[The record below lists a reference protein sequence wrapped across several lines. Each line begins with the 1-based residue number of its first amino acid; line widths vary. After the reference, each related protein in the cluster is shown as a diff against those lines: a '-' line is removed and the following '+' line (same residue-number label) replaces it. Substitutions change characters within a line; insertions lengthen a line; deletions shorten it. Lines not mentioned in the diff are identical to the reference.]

1 MTVESTNT
9 TEVQEVVKEDNKVV
23 GNIVNFERLDYDI
36 LFDKI
41 KEKLPLIARTPKI
54 IAKLEAVNYVKN
66 TVMFAT
72 ISFELDNNI
81 EIISVPFN
89 IDEDELQHFMTEE
102 VLEQNLFKQSKD
114 HFILMETCS
123 NDLKDDFY
131 ENFSGLVFT
140 PDGTE
145 VSENFQDGE
154 QYKYVISFV

>member
-9 TEVQEVVKEDNKVV
+9 TEVQEAVKEDNKVV
-23 GNIVNFERLDYDI
+23 GNIVNFERLDNDI

-54 IAKLEAVNYVKN
+54 IAKLEAVNYVKDK
-66 TVMFAT
+66 VMFAT

-89 IDEDELQHFMTEE
+89 IDEDELQHFMTDE
-102 VLEQNLFKQSKD
+102 VLEQNLFKQSKEY
-114 HFILMETCS
+114 FILMETCS

-131 ENFSGLVFT
+131 ENFSGLLFT

-145 VSENFQDGE
+145 VSENVQDGE
-154 QYKYVISFV
+154 NYKYVISFV